1 MTVNSHTS
9 QLIAVAAQAASDK
22 LASDMK
28 MIDVRA
34 RMPLSEAFMICSA
47 SSARQ
52 VSAIAENIMDEL
64 AAQLDLRPERIEG
77 RTEGHWVLIDYA
89 DVVIHVLTDEDREY
103 YALESLW
110 ADQPITELDAD
121 RDLEALGA

>member
-1 MTVNSHTS
+1 MTVSSHTS

-89 DVVIHVLTDEDREY
+89 DVEDREY